1 MEEKGKLTKDKQK
14 LTKKKAVHLLFV
26 IVFCASFTGLVMQAG
41 SKYLQMEK
49 NRRIQKELQNRKEA
63 DEAQS
68 FAEEN
73 GSTAGITGS
82 AESMQPPEILSRY
95 RKLHETNPDMVGW
108 LTIPD
113 TVIDYPVMQTEWD
126 ENHYLTID
134 FYGQPNEN
142 GCLILDT
149 DSTVGTGTAAQR
161 YGDGEVPSTNLIIHG
176 HNMKSGEMFGSLLK
190 YKKEEYGKEHT
201 AIFFDSLYEEREYEL
216 IAVFYSQVYYRE
228 DDVFKYYQFFQAD
241 TREEFEDWYTSI
253 KALSLYDTGVT
264 AEYGDRF
271 ITLSCC
277 SYQVEDG
284 RFVVVGKQVR

>member
-1 MEEKGKLTKDKQK
+1 MEEKGK

-26 IVFCASFTGLVMQAG
+26 IVFCASFTELVMQAG

-68 FAEEN
+68 FPEEN
-73 GSTAGITGS
+73 GSTEDSTGV

-126 ENHYLTID
+126 ENHYLTVD

-149 DSTVGTGTAAQR
+149 DSAVGTGTAVQKYA
-161 YGDGEVPSTNLIIHG
+161 DGEAPSTNLIIHG
-176 HNMKSGEMFGSLLK
+176 HNMKSGAMFGSLLK

-241 TREEFEDWYTSI
+241 TREEFEDWYTNI